1 MECQFCYEGCNR
13 RSKVFAMEGK
23 FLACQ
28 KYARMSPFT
37 AGFAPNTILTGNG
50 RLKEPTTGIH
60 SFPDIKASDEVKGC
74 KKVIAILLP
83 FFRLSS
89 LRSDF
94 PCEASLMQ
102 LRRRRGQ

>member
-50 RLKEPTTGIH
+50 CLKEPTTGIH
-60 SFPDIKASDEVKGC
+60 SFPNIKASDGVMGC
-74 KKVIAILLP
+74 KQLIAILLS
-83 FFRLSS
+83 FFRLSCLISNFLCEPS
-89 LRSDF
+89 LK
-94 PCEASLMQ
+94 Q
-102 LRRRRGQ
+102 